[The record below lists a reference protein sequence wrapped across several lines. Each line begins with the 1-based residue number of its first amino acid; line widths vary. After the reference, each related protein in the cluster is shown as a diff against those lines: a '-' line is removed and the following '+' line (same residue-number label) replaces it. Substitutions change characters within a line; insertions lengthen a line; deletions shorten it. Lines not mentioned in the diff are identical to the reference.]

1 MKPLEIVG
9 VSYSYGPR
17 TVLQEVT
24 FSLKDGE
31 LVGLI
36 GPNGAGKTTL
46 LRLILGLARPSSG
59 EIRLWDRNPYK
70 DPVVRQRI
78 GYLPQRAVYNTHFPL
93 TAGEAVFLALPRRP
107 FALGP
112 NSAERAKIKEALA
125 LVGMEKYLD
134 TPLSALSGGQQQ
146 LVFLARCLVHK
157 PSLLLL
163 DEPTN
168 ALDLFAQHRFY
179 NLLAELQQ
187 KIKLTVLVVSH
198 DILALAQVAER
209 FLLLDKKIIASGPP
223 SEILYQFINTP
234 LAGACLVQAHGV
246 G

>member
-1 MKPLEIVG
+1 MKPLEIVE

-17 TVLQEVT
+17 NVLHGVT
-24 FSLKDGE
+24 FALKEGE

-36 GPNGAGKTTL
+36 GPNGGGKTTL
-46 LRLILGLARPSSG
+46 LRLILGLAQPYSG
-59 EIRLWDRNPYK
+59 EIYLWGRNPYK

-78 GYLPQRAVYNTHFPL
+78 GYLPQRAIYNTHFPL
-93 TAGEAVFLALPRRP
+93 TAGEAVFLTLPRRP

-112 NSAERAKIKEALA
+112 NSSERAKIKEALA

-134 TPLSALSGGQQQ
+134 TPLRYLSGGQQQ
-146 LVFLARCLVHK
+146 LVFLARCLAHK

-168 ALDLFAQHRFY
+168 ALDLAAQHRFY
-179 NLLAELQQ
+179 NLLAELRQR
-187 KIKLTVLVVSH
+187 INLTILAVSH
-198 DILALAQVAER
+198 DILALAQVADR

-223 SEILYQFINTP
+223 SKILYQFFNNP
-234 LAGACLVQAHGV
+234 LAGAHLIPAQGV